1 MLYQEILFIVWL
13 IVTVVQAFV
22 SGWCW
27 AEWRIERRM
36 RNERAE
42 ERYPGI
48 EEAAEEYANSP
59 DAYESYDEPVE
70 SVRRVYQ
77 RKDGCS
83 QDDVFCSTP

>member
-27 AEWRIERRM
+27 AEWRIERRLKH
-36 RNERAE
+36 ERDE

-48 EEAAEEYANSP
+48 EEAAEEYTQSP
-59 DAYESYDEPVE
+59 DAIQSYDESFE
-70 SVRRVYQ
+70 SVRRVY
-77 RKDGCS
+77 
-83 QDDVFCSTP
+83 